1 VSVAAARSISSLS
14 TNAAGI
20 VATLLCACAAC
31 LCRDAAAADTAH
43 DQVLQQISQEW
54 KAEAEQLATDIQC
67 GKVFTLRRQVL
78 TQLFTP

>member
-31 LCRDAAAADTAH
+31 LCRDAAADTAH

-54 KAEAEQLATDIQC
+54 KAEAEQLAIDIQF

-78 TQLFTP
+78 TQLLTP